1 MKTERIQ
8 MDHGAGGRASQ
19 DLVAKTFIPAL
30 ANPILTE
37 LNDSALL
44 EFQGVRLAMSTDS
57 YVVDP
62 IFFPGGDIGSLA
74 VHGTVNDL
82 AMRGAQPSYL
92 SVGFIL
98 EEGLE
103 LTDLERLVASM
114 AAAAREAGVQVVAAD
129 TKVVDQGKADRIFI
143 NTAGVGII
151 APGVDVAGQNAR
163 PGDKVLI
170 NGPMGDHGV
179 AVLSTREGLSFQ
191 TEIES
196 DSASLNGLV
205 EAMLT
210 ASNKI
215 HVLRDPTRGGVATA
229 LNEVARQSGI
239 GIRLEETNLPVRPE
253 VNAACEMLGL
263 DPLYVANEGKAL
275 VFVAPEDAE
284 SVLNAMRQHPLGR
297 EACVIGEVVTEH
309 PERVVL
315 QTGIGGR
322 RIVDMLSGEQLPPTS
337 HIGNFT
343 HSLPG
348 QIFALALCFEFRQPD
363 FDYSSSRASSINRS
377 SSSEKLIPA
386 AAAACG

>member
-1 MKTERIQ
+1 METKRIQ
-8 MDHGAGGRASQ
+8 LDHGAGGRASQ

-30 ANPILTE
+30 SNPILTE
-37 LNDSALL
+37 LNDSAVL

-103 LTDLERLVASM
+103 LTDLERLVTSM

-129 TKVVDQGKADRIFI
+129 TKVVDRGKADRIFI
-143 NTAGVGII
+143 NTAGVGTI

-163 PGDKVLI
+163 PGDIVLI

-191 TEIES
+191 TAIES

-205 EAMLT
+205 KAMLA

-229 LNEVARQSGI
+229 LNEVAKQSGI
-239 GIRLEETNLPVRPE
+239 GIRLAESNLPVRPE

-284 SVLNAMRQHPLGR
+284 LVLNAMRQHPLGR
-297 EACVIGEVVTEH
+297 ETCIIGEVVSEH

-315 QTGIGGR
+315 QTEIGGR
-322 RIVDMLSGEQLPPTS
+322 RIVDMLSGEQLPR
-337 HIGNFT
+337 I
-343 HSLPG
+343 
-348 QIFALALCFEFRQPD
+348 C
-363 FDYSSSRASSINRS
+363 
-377 SSSEKLIPA
+377 
-386 AAAACG
+386 

>member
-1 MKTERIQ
+1 MKTTRIQ

-30 ANPILTE
+30 SNPILTE
-37 LNDSALL
+37 LNDSAVL

-103 LTDLERLVASM
+103 LTDLERLVTSM

-129 TKVVDQGKADRIFI
+129 TKVVDRGKADRIFI
-143 NTAGVGII
+143 NTAGVGTI

-163 PGDKVLI
+163 PGDIVLI

-191 TEIES
+191 TAIES

-205 EAMLT
+205 KAMLA

-229 LNEVARQSGI
+229 LNEVAKQSGI
-239 GIRLEETNLPVRPE
+239 GIRLAESNLPVRPE

-284 SVLNAMRQHPLGR
+284 LVLNAMRQHPLGR
-297 EACVIGEVVTEH
+297 ETCIIGEVVSEH

-315 QTGIGGR
+315 QTEIGGR
-322 RIVDMLSGEQLPPTS
+322 RIVDMLSGEQLPR
-337 HIGNFT
+337 I
-343 HSLPG
+343 
-348 QIFALALCFEFRQPD
+348 C
-363 FDYSSSRASSINRS
+363 
-377 SSSEKLIPA
+377 
-386 AAAACG
+386 